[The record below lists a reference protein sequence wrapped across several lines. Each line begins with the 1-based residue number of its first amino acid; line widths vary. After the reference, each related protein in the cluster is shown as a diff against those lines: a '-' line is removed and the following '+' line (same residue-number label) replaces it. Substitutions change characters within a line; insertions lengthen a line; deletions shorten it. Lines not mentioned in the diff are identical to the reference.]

1 MPSGDGSDRVGSGG
15 SGSRQPLRK
24 AEFYAETRDWPGY
37 FEVVLGKP
45 PRETLVDAL
54 ARFER
59 EGFEPGFAVDFGCGE
74 GRDSAEL
81 LRRGWRVLAIDGHE
95 SAFEYLKKRTDFPRI
110 AREPGW
116 FTTRVERFEE
126 AAIPSCDLFNSSFS
140 LPFVDPSRFEEVWAR
155 IVGAVRPGGR
165 FAGQLFGDRDTWAA
179 LPDRS
184 HQTRGR
190 VEELLAPFEVEHFQE
205 EERDGG
211 DCTNTPKHWHVF
223 HIVARKRG

>member
-1 MPSGDGSDRVGSGG
+1 MPSEQRTGQDGSG
-15 SGSRQPLRK
+15 QPSPGAPLKK
-24 AEFYAETRDWPGY
+24 AEHYAETRDWPGY

-45 PRETLVDAL
+45 PRETLLDAL
-54 ARFER
+54 ARFDA
-59 EGFEPGFAVDFGCGE
+59 EGFSEGFAVDFGCGE

-81 LRRGWRVLAIDGHE
+81 LRRGWRVLAVDGHA

-110 AREPGW
+110 AREPDW
-116 FTTRVERFEE
+116 FQTSVARFED
-126 AAIPSCDLFNSSFS
+126 APIPPCDLLNSSFS
-140 LPFVDPSRFEEVWAR
+140 LPFVDPARFDDVWAR
-155 IVGAVRPGGR
+155 IVAAVRPRGR
-165 FAGQLFGDRDTWAA
+165 FAGQLFGDRDTWAS

-184 HQTRGR
+184 HQSRAR

-211 DCTNTPKHWHVF
+211 DCTSAPKHWHVF

>member
-1 MPSGDGSDRVGSGG
+1 MWRGARQRGTSAAWLACAGDRRARERVRVPEEADR
-15 SGSRQPLRK
+15 
-24 AEFYAETRDWPGY
+24 
-37 FEVVLGKP
+37 
-45 PRETLVDAL
+45 
-54 ARFER
+54 
-59 EGFEPGFAVDFGCGE
+59 
-74 GRDSAEL
+74 
-81 LRRGWRVLAIDGHE
+81 
-95 SAFEYLKKRTDFPRI
+95 FPRI

-211 DCTNTPKHWHVF
+211 DCMNTPKHWHVF